1 MIHKIF
7 TKHYFIGSQ
16 RIASKLGSGRF
27 NNVYGRNGCY
37 VTAGQQDYAE
47 RLNQIQQQR
56 EEYYKELG
64 IPPGVPTMK
73 GAYGEPEN
81 TGVGYNTII
90 TELGDHSVPENW
102 EQYVVKRNPGEMP
115 GPPIIW
121 SDPQDPEDAQ
131 PGYGFIADD
140 TNEEETFF
148 YHSDHLGSTSYI
160 TDDRGNIT
168 QYTAYLPY
176 GELLVDEHSSSE
188 DLPYK
193 FNGKELD
200 EETGLYYYGARYLN
214 PTSSVWYGV
223 DPLFEK
229 YPYVSPYCYTFG
241 NPLKFIDPD
250 GRDGIIVIQE
260 NQIIISANVYL
271 YGAGATKDVATQMQ
285 KDIDSRWGGVFK
297 AKSSNGKTF
306 DVQVQIKVALY
317 KGKERNDPLIIPE
330 SWNPF
335 NRDNFI
341 EIGANGKRSYVLGGD
356 EGVWRS
362 QGRNGKTLAQDDP
375 APHEIG
381 HILGLDDRYSDK
393 NGRSVPDKGWENNI
407 MGNSKSGKVEQRNI
421 DGILKDAMKAYDK
434 WVQKNNGK
442 TFKYEI
448 DKDNPNN

>member
-1 MIHKIF
+1 MKTFAIHN
-7 TKHYFIGSQ
+7 
-16 RIASKLGSGRF
+16 A
-27 NNVYGRNGCY
+27 
-37 VTAGQQDYAE
+37 
-47 RLNQIQQQR
+47 
-56 EEYYKELG
+56 
-64 IPPGVPTMK
+64 P
-73 GAYGEPEN
+73 
-81 TGVGYNTII
+81 YNHAA
-90 TELGDHSVPENW
+90 L
-102 EQYVVKRNPGEMP
+102 
-115 GPPIIW
+115 PIIW
-121 SDPQDPEDAQ
+121 PDPQNPEDVQ
-131 PGYGFIADD
+131 PGYGYVADD
-140 TNEEETFF
+140 TAEEETFF